1 MIFIN
6 FFDSLLQ
13 SISIVNFALIDD
25 IQSDFGPQLN
35 VVTGETGSGKSI
47 VMDALSVVLGARADL
62 SAVRDASKKCIV
74 EVVFDLS
81 KSSLHSVFDDLEVDF
96 DVETILRREILPSGK
111 SRSFINDIPVQLDKL
126 RFLGSQLVDL
136 HSQHQTSQ
144 LANSAFHFDL
154 LDTFSGAMDLR
165 SDFQDAL
172 STAKQIEKKYQELL
186 EAQRAAKESFDYN
199 SFLLE
204 ELKVL
209 ELQNDMQSTLE
220 DERNLLQHAHDIK
233 ENIHQIL
240 AIASKE
246 NLGLTDQLSQCK
258 MGLQKLE
265 SFSEQFQEL
274 SQRLDSMWIEW
285 SDIQATLTTLDDD
298 LAVDPVR
305 LEVVNQTLSKI
316 YALQQKHQVADV
328 EGLMKKEQ
336 QLSALCQVVNEGYD
350 EIKIEKQRL
359 EEAENKA
366 WDLSKNLATF
376 RRNHVKEL
384 ADELTTRLNKLGMEH
399 ARFDFQLDTESTLS
413 STGSD
418 TLTVLFSAN
427 KGIDF
432 SELRK
437 IASGGERSRIMLV
450 IKSILAKNDH
460 CPTMI
465 LDEIDAGV
473 SGEMAKAMGDFMREI
488 SQHTQLIS
496 ITHLPQIAAMGTSH
510 IKVYKTTDDETTRTR
525 VKTLVGEDRV
535 IEIAQMIDGNQITQ
549 TARTYAKKLLN

>member
-1 MIFIN
+1 M
-6 FFDSLLQ
+6 LQ

-47 VMDALSVVLGARADL
+47 VMDALSLVLGARADL
-62 SAVRDASKKCIV
+62 SAVRDSSKKCIV
-74 EVVFDLS
+74 EAVFDLS
-81 KSSLHSVFDDLEVDF
+81 KSALHPVFYELEVDF
-96 DVETILRREILPSGK
+96 EFETILRRESLPSGK
-111 SRSFINDIPVQLDKL
+111 SRSFINDTPVQLDKL
-126 RFLGSQLVDL
+126 RFIGSHLVDL

-154 LDTFSGAMDLR
+154 LDTFSGTMDLR
-165 SDFQDAL
+165 SEFQDAL
-172 STAKQIEKKYQELL
+172 STAKQIEKKYHELL
-186 EAQRAAKESFDYN
+186 EAQRAAKESFDFN

-204 ELKVL
+204 ELKEL
-209 ELQNDMQSTLE
+209 ELQNDMQSLLE

-240 AIASKE
+240 AIARKE

-258 MGLQKLE
+258 LGLQKLE
-265 SFSEQFQEL
+265 PFSEKFQSL

-285 SDIQATLTTLDDD
+285 SDIQATLSTLDDD
-298 LAVDPVR
+298 LSVDPAR
-305 LEVVNQTLSKI
+305 LEVVNQALSKI
-316 YALQQKHQVADV
+316 YTLQQKHLVSDV

-336 QLSALCQVVNEGYD
+336 QLSALCQVVTEGDD
-350 EIKIEKQRL
+350 EVKIQKQLL

-366 WDLSKNLATF
+366 WDLSKKLARL
-376 RRNHVKEL
+376 RRNHVKKL
-384 ADELTTRLNKLGMEH
+384 ADELTTRLKKLGMEH
-399 ARFDFQLDTESTLS
+399 ARFDFHLHAESTLN

-418 TLTVLFSAN
+418 ILTVLFSAN

-465 LDEIDAGV
+465 LDEIDTGV
-473 SGEMAKAMGDFMREI
+473 SGEMAIAMGDFMREI

-496 ITHLPQIAAMGTSH
+496 ITHLPQIAAMGTCH

-535 IEIAQMIDGNQITQ
+535 TEIAQMIDGNQITQ
-549 TARTYAKKLLN
+549 TARTYAEKLLN

>member
-1 MIFIN
+1 M
-6 FFDSLLQ
+6 LQ

-47 VMDALSVVLGARADL
+47 VMDALSLVLGARADL
-62 SAVRDASKKCIV
+62 SAVRDSSKKCIV

-81 KSSLHSVFDDLEVDF
+81 KSALHPVFYELEVDF
-96 DVETILRREILPSGK
+96 EFETILRREILPSGK
-111 SRSFINDIPVQLDKL
+111 SRSFINDTPVQLDKL
-126 RFLGSQLVDL
+126 RFIGSQLVDL

-154 LDTFSGAMDLR
+154 LDTFSGTMDLR
-165 SDFQDAL
+165 SEFQDAL
-172 STAKQIEKKYQELL
+172 STAKQIEKKYHELL
-186 EAQRAAKESFDYN
+186 EAQRAAKESFDFN

-204 ELKVL
+204 ELKEL
-209 ELQNDMQSTLE
+209 ELQNDMQSLLE

-240 AIASKE
+240 AIARKE

-258 MGLQKLE
+258 LGLQKLE
-265 SFSEQFQEL
+265 PFSEKFQSL

-285 SDIQATLTTLDDD
+285 SDIQATLSTLDDD
-298 LAVDPVR
+298 LSVDPAR
-305 LEVVNQTLSKI
+305 LEVVNQALSKI
-316 YALQQKHQVADV
+316 YTLQQKHQVSDV

-336 QLSALCQVVNEGYD
+336 QLSALCQVVTEGDD
-350 EIKIEKQRL
+350 EVKIQKQLL

-366 WDLSKNLATF
+366 WDLSKKLARL
-376 RRNHVKEL
+376 RRNHVKKL
-384 ADELTTRLNKLGMEH
+384 ADELTTRLKKLGMEH
-399 ARFDFQLDTESTLS
+399 ARFDFHLHAESTLN

-418 TLTVLFSAN
+418 ILTVLFSAN

-465 LDEIDAGV
+465 LDEIDTGV
-473 SGEMAKAMGDFMREI
+473 SGEMAIAMGDFMREI

-535 IEIAQMIDGNQITQ
+535 TEIAQMIDGNQITQ
-549 TARTYAKKLLN
+549 TARTYAEKLLN

>member
-111 SRSFINDIPVQLDKL
+111 SRSFINDTPVQLDKL
-126 RFLGSQLVDL
+126 RFLGSELVDL

-172 STAKQIEKKYQELL
+172 STAKQIEKKYHELL

-240 AIASKE
+240 AIATKE

-265 SFSEQFQEL
+265 SFSEQFQAL

-285 SDIQATLTTLDDD
+285 SDIQATLSTLDDD
-298 LAVDPVR
+298 LAVDPAR

-336 QLSALCQVVNEGYD
+336 QLSALCQVVTEGYD

-465 LDEIDAGV
+465 LDEIDTGV

>member
-1 MIFIN
+1 M
-6 FFDSLLQ
+6 LQ
-13 SISIVNFALIDD
+13 SSSIVNFALIDD
-25 IQSDFGPQLN
+25 IKSDFGPQLN

-47 VMDALSVVLGARADL
+47 VMDALSLVLGARADL
-62 SAVRDASKKCIV
+62 SAVRDSSKKCIV

-81 KSSLHSVFDDLEVDF
+81 KSSLHPVFYELEVDF
-96 DVETILRREILPSGK
+96 EFETILRREILPSGK
-111 SRSFINDIPVQLDKL
+111 SRSFINDTPVQLDKL
-126 RFLGSQLVDL
+126 RFIGSQLVDL

-154 LDTFSGAMDLR
+154 LDTFSGTMDLR
-165 SDFQDAL
+165 SEFQDAL
-172 STAKQIEKKYQELL
+172 LTAKQIEKKYHELL
-186 EAQRAAKESFDYN
+186 EAQRAAKESFDFN

-204 ELKVL
+204 ELKDL
-209 ELQNDMQSTLE
+209 ELQNDMQSLLE

-240 AIASKE
+240 AIARKE

-258 MGLQKLE
+258 LGLQKLE
-265 SFSEQFQEL
+265 PFSEKFQSL

-285 SDIQATLTTLDDD
+285 SVIQATLSTLDYD
-298 LAVDPVR
+298 LSVDPAR
-305 LEVVNQTLSKI
+305 LEVVNQALSKI
-316 YALQQKHQVADV
+316 YTLQQKHQVSDV

-336 QLSALCQVVNEGYD
+336 QLSALCQVVTEGDD
-350 EIKIEKQRL
+350 EVKIQKQLL

-366 WDLSKNLATF
+366 WDLSKKLARL
-376 RRNHVKEL
+376 RRNHVKKL
-384 ADELTTRLNKLGMEH
+384 ADELTTRLKKLGMEH
-399 ARFDFQLDTESTLS
+399 ARFHFHLHAESTLN

-418 TLTVLFSAN
+418 ILTVLFSAN

-465 LDEIDAGV
+465 LDEIDTGV
-473 SGEMAKAMGDFMREI
+473 SGEMAIAMGDFMREI

-535 IEIAQMIDGNQITQ
+535 TEIAQMIDGNQITQ
-549 TARTYAKKLLN
+549 TARTYAEKLLN

>member
-1 MIFIN
+1 M
-6 FFDSLLQ
+6 LQ

-47 VMDALSVVLGARADL
+47 VMDALSLVLGARADL

-81 KSSLHSVFDDLEVDF
+81 KSSVHSIFDDLEVDF
-96 DVETILRREILPSGK
+96 EVETILRREILPSGK
-111 SRSFINDIPVQLDKL
+111 SRSFINDTPVQLDKL
-126 RFLGSQLVDL
+126 RFLGSELVDL

-154 LDTFSGAMDLR
+154 LDTFSGAIDLR
-165 SDFQDAL
+165 SEFQDAL

-204 ELKVL
+204 ELKEL

-233 ENIHQIL
+233 ENIFQIM
-240 AIASKE
+240 AIATKE

-265 SFSEQFQEL
+265 SFSEQFQAL

-285 SDIQATLTTLDDD
+285 SDIQATLSTLDDD
-298 LAVDPVR
+298 LAVDPAR

-336 QLSALCQVVNEGYD
+336 QLSALCQVVTEGDD

-366 WDLSKNLATF
+366 WDLSKKLATL

-384 ADELTTRLNKLGMEH
+384 ADELTTRLKKLGMEH
-399 ARFDFQLDTESTLS
+399 ARFDFQLDTEPTLS

-465 LDEIDAGV
+465 LDEIDTGV

-549 TARTYAKKLLN
+549 TARTYAEKLLN

>member
-1 MIFIN
+1 M
-6 FFDSLLQ
+6 LQ

-47 VMDALSVVLGARADL
+47 VMDALSLVLGARADL

-81 KSSLHSVFDDLEVDF
+81 KSSLHSVFDELEVDF
-96 DVETILRREILPSGK
+96 EVETILRREILPSGK
-111 SRSFINDIPVQLDKL
+111 SRSFINDTPVQLDKL
-126 RFLGSQLVDL
+126 RFLGSELVDL

-144 LANSAFHFDL
+144 LANSSFHFDL

-165 SDFQDAL
+165 SEFQDAL

-186 EAQRAAKESFDYN
+186 EAQRAAKESYDYN

-204 ELKVL
+204 ELKEL

-240 AIASKE
+240 AIATKE
-246 NLGLTDQLSQCK
+246 NLGLTDQLSQSK
-258 MGLQKLE
+258 IGLQKLE
-265 SFSEQFQEL
+265 SFSEQFQAL

-285 SDIQATLTTLDDD
+285 SDIQATLSTLDDD
-298 LAVDPVR
+298 LAVDPAR

-336 QLSALCQVVNEGYD
+336 QLSALCQVVTEGDD

-366 WDLSKNLATF
+366 WDLSKKLATL

-384 ADELTTRLNKLGMEH
+384 ADELTTRLKKLGMEH

-465 LDEIDAGV
+465 LDEIDTGV

-549 TARTYAKKLLN
+549 TARTYAEKLLN

>member
-1 MIFIN
+1 M
-6 FFDSLLQ
+6 LQ

-47 VMDALSVVLGARADL
+47 VMDALSLVLGARADL
-62 SAVRDASKKCIV
+62 SAVRDSSKKCIV

-81 KSSLHSVFDDLEVDF
+81 KSALHPVFYELEVDF
-96 DVETILRREILPSGK
+96 EFETILRREILPSGK
-111 SRSFINDIPVQLDKL
+111 SRSFINDTPVQLDKL
-126 RFLGSQLVDL
+126 RFIGSQLVDL

-154 LDTFSGAMDLR
+154 LDTFSGTMDLR
-165 SDFQDAL
+165 SKFQDAL
-172 STAKQIEKKYQELL
+172 STAKQIEKKYHELL
-186 EAQRAAKESFDYN
+186 EAQRAAKESFDFN

-204 ELKVL
+204 ELKEL
-209 ELQNDMQSTLE
+209 ELQNDMQSLLE

-240 AIASKE
+240 AIARKE

-258 MGLQKLE
+258 LGLQKLE
-265 SFSEQFQEL
+265 PFSEKFQSL

-285 SDIQATLTTLDDD
+285 SDIQATLSTLDDD
-298 LAVDPVR
+298 LSVDPAR
-305 LEVVNQTLSKI
+305 LEVVNQALSKI
-316 YALQQKHQVADV
+316 YTLQQKHQVSDV

-336 QLSALCQVVNEGYD
+336 QLSALCQVVTEGDD
-350 EIKIEKQRL
+350 EVKIQKQLL

-366 WDLSKNLATF
+366 WDLSKKLARL
-376 RRNHVKEL
+376 RRNHVKKL
-384 ADELTTRLNKLGMEH
+384 ADELTTRLKKLGMEH
-399 ARFDFQLDTESTLS
+399 ARFDFHLHAESTLN

-418 TLTVLFSAN
+418 ILTVLFSAN

-465 LDEIDAGV
+465 LDEIDTGV

-510 IKVYKTTDDETTRTR
+510 IKVYKTTDDKTTRTR

-535 IEIAQMIDGNQITQ
+535 TEIAQMIDGNQITQ
-549 TARTYAKKLLN
+549 TARTYAEKLLN

>member
-1 MIFIN
+1 M
-6 FFDSLLQ
+6 LQ

-47 VMDALSVVLGARADL
+47 VMDALSLVLGARADL

-81 KSSLHSVFDDLEVDF
+81 KSSLHSVFDELEVDF
-96 DVETILRREILPSGK
+96 EVETILRREILSSGK
-111 SRSFINDIPVQLDKL
+111 SRSFINDTPVQLDKL
-126 RFLGSQLVDL
+126 RFLGSELVDL

-165 SDFQDAL
+165 SEFQDAL
-172 STAKQIEKKYQELL
+172 STVKQIEKKYQELL
-186 EAQRAAKESFDYN
+186 EAQRVAKESYDYN

-204 ELKVL
+204 ELKEL

-240 AIASKE
+240 AIATKE

-265 SFSEQFQEL
+265 SFSEQFQAL

-285 SDIQATLTTLDDD
+285 SDIQATLSTLDDD
-298 LAVDPVR
+298 LAVDPTR
-305 LEVVNQTLSKI
+305 LEVVNQTLSRI

-336 QLSALCQVVNEGYD
+336 QLSVLCQVVTEGDD

-359 EEAENKA
+359 EEAENMA
-366 WDLSKNLATF
+366 WDLSKELATL

-384 ADELTTRLNKLGMEH
+384 ADELTTRLIKLGMEH
-399 ARFDFQLDTESTLS
+399 ARFDFQLHTESTLS

-465 LDEIDAGV
+465 LDEIDTGV

-549 TARTYAKKLLN
+549 TARTYAEKLLN

>member
-1 MIFIN
+1 M
-6 FFDSLLQ
+6 LQ

-47 VMDALSVVLGARADL
+47 VMDALSLVLGARADL

-81 KSSLHSVFDDLEVDF
+81 KSSLLSVFDDLEVDF
-96 DVETILRREILPSGK
+96 EVETILRREILPSGK
-111 SRSFINDIPVQLDKL
+111 SRSFINDTPVQLDKL
-126 RFLGSQLVDL
+126 RFLGSELVDL

-165 SDFQDAL
+165 SEFQDAL
-172 STAKQIEKKYQELL
+172 STAKQIEKKYEELL

-204 ELKVL
+204 EFKEL

-220 DERNLLQHAHDIK
+220 NERNLLQHAHDIK

-240 AIASKE
+240 AIATKE

-265 SFSEQFQEL
+265 PFSEQFQAL
-274 SQRLDSMWIEW
+274 SQRLDSMWFEW
-285 SDIQATLTTLDDD
+285 SDIQATLSTLDDD
-298 LAVDPVR
+298 LAVDPAR

-336 QLSALCQVVNEGYD
+336 QLSALCQVVIEGDD

-366 WDLSKNLATF
+366 WDLSKKLARL

-384 ADELTTRLNKLGMEH
+384 ADELTTRLKKLGMEH

-465 LDEIDAGV
+465 LDEIDTGV

-549 TARTYAKKLLN
+549 TARTYAEKLLN

>member
-1 MIFIN
+1 M
-6 FFDSLLQ
+6 LQ

-47 VMDALSVVLGARADL
+47 VMDALSLVLGARADL
-62 SAVRDASKKCIV
+62 SAVRNASKKCIV

-81 KSSLHSVFDDLEVDF
+81 KSSLHSVFDELEVDF
-96 DVETILRREILPSGK
+96 EVETILRREILPSGK
-111 SRSFINDIPVQLDKL
+111 SRSFINDTPVQLDKL
-126 RFLGSQLVDL
+126 RFLGSELVDL

-144 LANSAFHFDL
+144 LANSVFHFDL

-165 SDFQDAL
+165 SEFQDAL
-172 STAKQIEKKYQELL
+172 STVKQIEKKYQELL
-186 EAQRAAKESFDYN
+186 EAQRAAKESYDYN

-204 ELKVL
+204 ELKEL

-240 AIASKE
+240 AIATKE

-265 SFSEQFQEL
+265 SFSEQFQAL

-285 SDIQATLTTLDDD
+285 SDIQATLSTLDDD
-298 LAVDPVR
+298 LAVDPTR
-305 LEVVNQTLSKI
+305 LEVVNQTLSRI

-336 QLSALCQVVNEGYD
+336 QLSVLCQVVTEGDD

-359 EEAENKA
+359 EEAENMA
-366 WDLSKNLATF
+366 WDLSKELATL
-376 RRNHVKEL
+376 RRNRVKEL
-384 ADELTTRLNKLGMEH
+384 ADELTTRLKKLGMEH
-399 ARFDFQLDTESTLS
+399 ARFDFQLHTESTLS

-465 LDEIDAGV
+465 LDEIDTGV

-549 TARTYAKKLLN
+549 TARTYAEKLLN

>member
-1 MIFIN
+1 M
-6 FFDSLLQ
+6 LQ

-47 VMDALSVVLGARADL
+47 VMDALSLVLGARADL

-81 KSSLHSVFDDLEVDF
+81 NSSLHSVFDDLEVDF

-111 SRSFINDIPVQLDKL
+111 SRSFINDNPVQLDKL
-126 RFLGSQLVDL
+126 RFLGSELVDL

-165 SDFQDAL
+165 SEFQDAL

-220 DERNLLQHAHDIK
+220 DERNLLQHAHDVK

-240 AIASKE
+240 AIATKE
-246 NLGLTDQLSQCK
+246 NHGLTDQLSQCK

-265 SFSEQFQEL
+265 SFSEQFQAL

-285 SDIQATLTTLDDD
+285 SDIQATLSTLDDD
-298 LAVDPVR
+298 LAVDPAR

-336 QLSALCQVVNEGYD
+336 QLSALCQVVTEGDD

-366 WDLSKNLATF
+366 WDLSKELATL

-384 ADELTTRLNKLGMEH
+384 ADELTTRLKKLGMEH

-465 LDEIDAGV
+465 LDEIDTGV

-535 IEIAQMIDGNQITQ
+535 IEIAQMIDGNEITQ
-549 TARTYAKKLLN
+549 TARTYAEKLLN

>member
-1 MIFIN
+1 M
-6 FFDSLLQ
+6 LQ

-47 VMDALSVVLGARADL
+47 VMDALSLVLGARADL

-81 KSSLHSVFDDLEVDF
+81 KSSVHSIFDDLEVDF
-96 DVETILRREILPSGK
+96 EVETILRREILPSGK
-111 SRSFINDIPVQLDKL
+111 SRSFINDTPVQLDKL
-126 RFLGSQLVDL
+126 RFLGSELVDL

-154 LDTFSGAMDLR
+154 LDTFSGAIDLR
-165 SDFQDAL
+165 SEFQDAL

-204 ELKVL
+204 ELKEL

-233 ENIHQIL
+233 ENIFQIL
-240 AIASKE
+240 AIATKE

-265 SFSEQFQEL
+265 SFSEQFQAL

-285 SDIQATLTTLDDD
+285 SDIQATLSTLDDD
-298 LAVDPVR
+298 LAVDPAR

-336 QLSALCQVVNEGYD
+336 QLSALCQVVTEGDD

-366 WDLSKNLATF
+366 WDLSKKLATL

-384 ADELTTRLNKLGMEH
+384 ADELTTRLKKLGMEH
-399 ARFDFQLDTESTLS
+399 ARFDFQLDTEPTLS

-465 LDEIDAGV
+465 LDEIDTGV

-549 TARTYAKKLLN
+549 TARTYAEKLLN

>member
-1 MIFIN
+1 
-6 FFDSLLQ
+6 
-13 SISIVNFALIDD
+13 
-25 IQSDFGPQLN
+25 
-35 VVTGETGSGKSI
+35 SGKSI
-47 VMDALSVVLGARADL
+47 VMDALSLVLGARADL

-81 KSSLHSVFDDLEVDF
+81 KSSLHSVFDELEVDF
-96 DVETILRREILPSGK
+96 EVETILRREILPSGK
-111 SRSFINDIPVQLDKL
+111 SRSFINDTPVQLDKL
-126 RFLGSQLVDL
+126 RFLGSELVDL

-154 LDTFSGAMDLR
+154 LDTFSGVMDLR
-165 SDFQDAL
+165 SEFQDAL

-204 ELKVL
+204 ELKEL

-240 AIASKE
+240 AIATKE

-265 SFSEQFQEL
+265 SFSEQFQAL

-285 SDIQATLTTLDDD
+285 SDIQATLSTLDDD
-298 LAVDPVR
+298 LAVDPAR

-336 QLSALCQVVNEGYD
+336 QLSALCQVVTEGDD

-366 WDLSKNLATF
+366 WDLSKELAAL
-376 RRNHVKEL
+376 RRNHVNQL
-384 ADELTTRLNKLGMEH
+384 ADELSTRLKKLGMEH
-399 ARFDFQLDTESTLS
+399 ARFDFQLHTESTLS

-465 LDEIDAGV
+465 LDEIDTGV

-549 TARTYAKKLLN
+549 TARTYAEK

>member
-1 MIFIN
+1 M
-6 FFDSLLQ
+6 LQ

-47 VMDALSVVLGARADL
+47 VMDALSLVLGARADL
-62 SAVRDASKKCIV
+62 SAVRDSSKKCIV

-81 KSSLHSVFDDLEVDF
+81 KSELHPVFYELEVDF
-96 DVETILRREILPSGK
+96 EFETILRREILPSGK
-111 SRSFINDIPVQLDKL
+111 SRSFINDTPVQLDKL
-126 RFLGSQLVDL
+126 RFIGSQLVDL

-154 LDTFSGAMDLR
+154 LDTFSGTMDLR
-165 SDFQDAL
+165 SEFQDAL
-172 STAKQIEKKYQELL
+172 STVKQIEKKYHELL
-186 EAQRAAKESFDYN
+186 EAQRAAKESFDFN

-204 ELKVL
+204 ELKEL
-209 ELQNDMQSTLE
+209 ELQNDMQSLLE
-220 DERNLLQHAHDIK
+220 DERNLLQHAYDIK

-240 AIASKE
+240 AITRKE

-258 MGLQKLE
+258 LGLQKLE
-265 SFSEQFQEL
+265 PFSEKFQAL

-285 SDIQATLTTLDDD
+285 SDIQATLSTLDDD
-298 LAVDPVR
+298 LSVDPAR
-305 LEVVNQTLSKI
+305 LEVVNQALSKI
-316 YALQQKHQVADV
+316 YTLQQKHQVSDV

-336 QLSALCQVVNEGYD
+336 QLSALCQVVTEGDD
-350 EIKIEKQRL
+350 EVKIQKQLL

-366 WDLSKNLATF
+366 WDLSKKLARL
-376 RRNHVKEL
+376 RRNHVKKL
-384 ADELTTRLNKLGMEH
+384 ADELTTRLKKLGMEH
-399 ARFDFQLDTESTLS
+399 ARFDFHLHAESTLN

-418 TLTVLFSAN
+418 ILTVLFSAN

-465 LDEIDAGV
+465 LDEIDTGV

-525 VKTLVGEDRV
+525 VKTLVGEERV
-535 IEIAQMIDGNQITQ
+535 TEIAQMIDGNQITQ
-549 TARTYAKKLLN
+549 TARTYAEKLLN

>member
-1 MIFIN
+1 M
-6 FFDSLLQ
+6 LQ

-47 VMDALSVVLGARADL
+47 VMDALSLVLGARADL

-172 STAKQIEKKYQELL
+172 STAKQIEKKYHELL

-240 AIASKE
+240 AIATKE

-265 SFSEQFQEL
+265 SFSEQFQAL

-285 SDIQATLTTLDDD
+285 SDIQATLSTLDDD
-298 LAVDPVR
+298 LAVDPAR

-336 QLSALCQVVNEGYD
+336 QLSALCQVVTEGDD

-359 EEAENKA
+359 EKAENKA
-366 WDLSKNLATF
+366 WDLSKNLATL
-376 RRNHVKEL
+376 RRNHVNEL
-384 ADELTTRLNKLGMEH
+384 ADELTTRLKKLGMEH

-549 TARTYAKKLLN
+549 TARTYAEKLLN

>member
-1 MIFIN
+1 
-6 FFDSLLQ
+6 
-13 SISIVNFALIDD
+13 
-25 IQSDFGPQLN
+25 
-35 VVTGETGSGKSI
+35 E
-47 VMDALSVVLGARADL
+47 
-62 SAVRDASKKCIV
+62 
-74 EVVFDLS
+74 
-81 KSSLHSVFDDLEVDF
+81 
-96 DVETILRREILPSGK
+96 
-111 SRSFINDIPVQLDKL
+111 
-126 RFLGSQLVDL
+126 LVDL

-154 LDTFSGAMDLR
+154 LDSFSGTMDLR
-165 SDFQDAL
+165 SEFQDAL
-172 STAKQIEKKYQELL
+172 STGKQIEKKYHELL
-186 EAQRAAKESFDYN
+186 EAQRAARESFDFN

-204 ELKVL
+204 ELKEL
-209 ELQNDMQSTLE
+209 ELQNDMQSLLE

-240 AIASKE
+240 AITRKE

-265 SFSEQFQEL
+265 SFSEQFQAL

-285 SDIQATLTTLDDD
+285 SDIQATLSTLDDD
-298 LAVDPVR
+298 LAVDPAR

-316 YALQQKHQVADV
+316 YALQQKHQVIDV
-328 EGLMKKEQ
+328 EGLMKKEL
-336 QLSALCQVVNEGYD
+336 QLSALCQVVTEGGD
-350 EIKIEKQRL
+350 KIKIEKQRL
-359 EEAENKA
+359 QEAENKA
-366 WDLSKNLATF
+366 WDLSKKLAIL
-376 RRNHVKEL
+376 RRNHVKQL
-384 ADELTTRLNKLGMEH
+384 ADELATRLKKLGMEH
-399 ARFDFQLDTESTLS
+399 AGFDFQLDTESTLS
-413 STGSD
+413 SVGSD

-432 SELRK
+432 SEIRK

-465 LDEIDAGV
+465 LDEIDTGV

-488 SQHTQLIS
+488 SQNTQLIS

-535 IEIAQMIDGNQITQ
+535 IEIAQMIGGNQITQ
-549 TARTYAKKLLN
+549 TARTYAEKLLN

>member
-1 MIFIN
+1 M
-6 FFDSLLQ
+6 LQ

-47 VMDALSVVLGARADL
+47 VMDALSLVLGARADL

-81 KSSLHSVFDDLEVDF
+81 KSSLLSVFDDLEVDF
-96 DVETILRREILPSGK
+96 EVETILRREILPSGK
-111 SRSFINDIPVQLDKL
+111 SRSFINDTPVQLDKL
-126 RFLGSQLVDL
+126 RFLGSELVDL

-165 SDFQDAL
+165 SEFQDAL
-172 STAKQIEKKYQELL
+172 STAKQIEKKYEELL
-186 EAQRAAKESFDYN
+186 EAQQAAKESFDYN

-204 ELKVL
+204 EFKEL
-209 ELQNDMQSTLE
+209 ELQNDMQSALE
-220 DERNLLQHAHDIK
+220 NERNLLQHAHDIK

-240 AIASKE
+240 AIATKE

-265 SFSEQFQEL
+265 PFSEQFQAL
-274 SQRLDSMWIEW
+274 SQRLDSMWFEW
-285 SDIQATLTTLDDD
+285 SDIQATLSTLDDD
-298 LAVDPVR
+298 LAVDPAR

-336 QLSALCQVVNEGYD
+336 QLSALCQVVIEGDD

-366 WDLSKNLATF
+366 WDLSKKLAIL

-384 ADELTTRLNKLGMEH
+384 ADELTIRLKKLGMEH

-465 LDEIDAGV
+465 LDEIDTGV

-549 TARTYAKKLLN
+549 TARTYAEKLLN

>member
-1 MIFIN
+1 M
-6 FFDSLLQ
+6 LQ

-47 VMDALSVVLGARADL
+47 VMDALSLVLGARADL

-111 SRSFINDIPVQLDKL
+111 SRSFINDTPVQLDKL
-126 RFLGSQLVDL
+126 RFLGSELVDL

-165 SDFQDAL
+165 SEFQDAL
-172 STAKQIEKKYQELL
+172 STAKQIEKKYHELL

-240 AIASKE
+240 AIATKE

-265 SFSEQFQEL
+265 PFSEQFQAL
-274 SQRLDSMWIEW
+274 SQRLDSMWFEW
-285 SDIQATLTTLDDD
+285 SDIQATLSTLDDD
-298 LAVDPVR
+298 LAVDPAR

-336 QLSALCQVVNEGYD
+336 QLSALCQVVIEGDD

-366 WDLSKNLATF
+366 WDLSKNLATL

-384 ADELTTRLNKLGMEH
+384 ADELTTRLKKLGMEH

-465 LDEIDAGV
+465 LDEIDTGV

-496 ITHLPQIAAMGTSH
+496 IPHLPQIAAMGTSH

-549 TARTYAKKLLN
+549 TARTYAEKLLN

>member
-1 MIFIN
+1 M
-6 FFDSLLQ
+6 LQ

-47 VMDALSVVLGARADL
+47 VMDALSLVLGARADL

-81 KSSLHSVFDDLEVDF
+81 KSSVHSIFDDLEVDF
-96 DVETILRREILPSGK
+96 EVQTILRREILPSGK
-111 SRSFINDIPVQLDKL
+111 SRSFINDTPVQLDKL
-126 RFLGSQLVDL
+126 RFLGSELVDL

-165 SDFQDAL
+165 SEFQDAL

-204 ELKVL
+204 ELKEL

-233 ENIHQIL
+233 ENIFQIL
-240 AIASKE
+240 AIATKE

-265 SFSEQFQEL
+265 SFSEQFQAL

-285 SDIQATLTTLDDD
+285 SDIQATLSTLDDD
-298 LAVDPVR
+298 LAVDPAR

-336 QLSALCQVVNEGYD
+336 QLSALCQVVTEGDD

-359 EEAENKA
+359 EEAKNKA
-366 WDLSKNLATF
+366 WDSSKKLATL

-384 ADELTTRLNKLGMEH
+384 ADELTTRLKKLGMEH
-399 ARFDFQLDTESTLS
+399 ARFDFQLDTEPTLS

-465 LDEIDAGV
+465 LDEIDTGV

-549 TARTYAKKLLN
+549 TARTYAEKLLN

>member
-1 MIFIN
+1 M
-6 FFDSLLQ
+6 LQ

-47 VMDALSVVLGARADL
+47 VMDALSLVLGARADL
-62 SAVRDASKKCIV
+62 SAVRDSSKKCIV

-81 KSSLHSVFDDLEVDF
+81 KSALHPVFYELEVDF
-96 DVETILRREILPSGK
+96 EFETILRREILPSGK
-111 SRSFINDIPVQLDKL
+111 SRSFINDTPVQLDKL
-126 RFLGSQLVDL
+126 RFIGSQLVDL

-154 LDTFSGAMDLR
+154 LDTFSGTMDLR
-165 SDFQDAL
+165 SEFQDAL
-172 STAKQIEKKYQELL
+172 STAKQIEKKYHELL
-186 EAQRAAKESFDYN
+186 EAQRAAKESFDFN
-199 SFLLE
+199 SFLLG
-204 ELKVL
+204 ELKEL
-209 ELQNDMQSTLE
+209 ELQNDMQSLLE

-240 AIASKE
+240 AIARKE

-258 MGLQKLE
+258 LGLQKLE
-265 SFSEQFQEL
+265 PFSEKFQAL

-285 SDIQATLTTLDDD
+285 SDIQATLSTLDDD
-298 LAVDPVR
+298 LSVDPAR
-305 LEVVNQTLSKI
+305 LEVVNQALSKI
-316 YALQQKHQVADV
+316 YTLQQKHQVSDV

-336 QLSALCQVVNEGYD
+336 QLSALCQVVTEGDD
-350 EIKIEKQRL
+350 EVKIQKQLL

-366 WDLSKNLATF
+366 WDLSKKLARL
-376 RRNHVKEL
+376 RRNHVKKL
-384 ADELTTRLNKLGMEH
+384 ADELTTRLKKLGMEH
-399 ARFDFQLDTESTLS
+399 ARFDFHLHAESTLN

-418 TLTVLFSAN
+418 ILTVLFSAN

-465 LDEIDAGV
+465 LDEIDTGV

-535 IEIAQMIDGNQITQ
+535 TEIAQMIDGNQITQ
-549 TARTYAKKLLN
+549 TARTYAEKLLN

>member
-1 MIFIN
+1 M
-6 FFDSLLQ
+6 LQ

-47 VMDALSVVLGARADL
+47 VMDALSLVLGARADL

-111 SRSFINDIPVQLDKL
+111 SRSFINDTPVQLDKL
-126 RFLGSQLVDL
+126 RFLGSELVDL

-165 SDFQDAL
+165 SDFQVAL
-172 STAKQIEKKYQELL
+172 STAKKIEKNYQELL

-240 AIASKE
+240 AIATKE

-265 SFSEQFQEL
+265 SFSEQFQAL
-274 SQRLDSMWIEW
+274 SQRLDSMWFEW
-285 SDIQATLTTLDDD
+285 SDIQATLSTLDDD
-298 LAVDPVR
+298 LAVDPAR

-336 QLSALCQVVNEGYD
+336 QLSALCHVVTEGDD

-366 WDLSKNLATF
+366 WDLSKNLATL

-384 ADELTTRLNKLGMEH
+384 ADELTIRLKKLGMEH

-465 LDEIDAGV
+465 LDEIDTGV

-535 IEIAQMIDGNQITQ
+535 IEIAQMIDGNEITQ
-549 TARTYAKKLLN
+549 TARTYAEKLLN

>member
-1 MIFIN
+1 M
-6 FFDSLLQ
+6 LQ

-47 VMDALSVVLGARADL
+47 VMDALSLVLGARADL
-62 SAVRDASKKCIV
+62 SAVRDSSKKCIV

-81 KSSLHSVFDDLEVDF
+81 KSALHPVFYELEVDF
-96 DVETILRREILPSGK
+96 EFETILRREILPSGK
-111 SRSFINDIPVQLDKL
+111 SRSFINDTPVQLDKL
-126 RFLGSQLVDL
+126 RFIGSQLVDL

-154 LDTFSGAMDLR
+154 LDTFSGTMDLR
-165 SDFQDAL
+165 SEFQDAL
-172 STAKQIEKKYQELL
+172 STAKQIEKKYHELL
-186 EAQRAAKESFDYN
+186 EAQRAAKESFDFN

-204 ELKVL
+204 ELKEL
-209 ELQNDMQSTLE
+209 ELQNDMQSLLE

-240 AIASKE
+240 AIARKE

-258 MGLQKLE
+258 LGLQKLE
-265 SFSEQFQEL
+265 PFSEKFQSL

-285 SDIQATLTTLDDD
+285 SDIQATLSTLDDD
-298 LAVDPVR
+298 LSVDPAR
-305 LEVVNQTLSKI
+305 LEVVNQALSKI
-316 YALQQKHQVADV
+316 YTLQQKHLVSDV

-336 QLSALCQVVNEGYD
+336 QLSALCQVVTEGDD
-350 EIKIEKQRL
+350 EVKIQKQLL

-366 WDLSKNLATF
+366 WDLSKKLARL
-376 RRNHVKEL
+376 RRNHVKKL
-384 ADELTTRLNKLGMEH
+384 ADELTTRLKRLGMEH
-399 ARFDFQLDTESTLS
+399 ARFDFHLHAESTLN

-418 TLTVLFSAN
+418 ILTVLFSAN

-465 LDEIDAGV
+465 LDEIDTGV
-473 SGEMAKAMGDFMREI
+473 SGEMAIAMGDFMREI

-535 IEIAQMIDGNQITQ
+535 TEIAQMIDGNQITQ
-549 TARTYAKKLLN
+549 TARTYAEKLLN

>member
-1 MIFIN
+1 M
-6 FFDSLLQ
+6 LQ

-47 VMDALSVVLGARADL
+47 VMDALSLVLGARADL

-81 KSSLHSVFDDLEVDF
+81 KSSLHSIFDDLEVDF
-96 DVETILRREILPSGK
+96 EVETILRREILPSGK
-111 SRSFINDIPVQLDKL
+111 SRSFINDTPVQLDKL
-126 RFLGSQLVDL
+126 RFLGSELVDL

-165 SDFQDAL
+165 SEFQDAL

-204 ELKVL
+204 ELKEL

-240 AIASKE
+240 AIATKE

-265 SFSEQFQEL
+265 SFSEQFQAL

-285 SDIQATLTTLDDD
+285 SDIQATLSTLDDD
-298 LAVDPVR
+298 LAVDPTR

-336 QLSALCQVVNEGYD
+336 QLSALCQVVTEGDD

-366 WDLSKNLATF
+366 WDLSKELATL

-384 ADELTTRLNKLGMEH
+384 ADELTTRLIKLGMEH
-399 ARFDFQLDTESTLS
+399 ARFDFQLDTEPTLS

-465 LDEIDAGV
+465 LDEIDTGV

-549 TARTYAKKLLN
+549 TARTYAEKLLN

>member
-1 MIFIN
+1 M
-6 FFDSLLQ
+6 LQ

-47 VMDALSVVLGARADL
+47 VMDALSLVLGARADL

-96 DVETILRREILPSGK
+96 EVETILRREILPSGK
-111 SRSFINDIPVQLDKL
+111 SRSFINDTPVQLDKL
-126 RFLGSQLVDL
+126 RFLGSELVDL

-165 SDFQDAL
+165 SEFQDAL

-204 ELKVL
+204 ELKEL

-240 AIASKE
+240 AIATKE

-265 SFSEQFQEL
+265 SFSEQFQAL

-285 SDIQATLTTLDDD
+285 SDIQATLSTLDDD
-298 LAVDPVR
+298 LAVDPAR

-336 QLSALCQVVNEGYD
+336 QLSALCQVVTEGDD

-366 WDLSKNLATF
+366 WDLSKKLATL

-384 ADELTTRLNKLGMEH
+384 ADELTTRLKKLGMEH

-465 LDEIDAGV
+465 LDEIDTGV

-549 TARTYAKKLLN
+549 TARTYAEKLLN

>member
-1 MIFIN
+1 
-6 FFDSLLQ
+6 LLQ

-47 VMDALSVVLGARADL
+47 VMDALSLVLGARADL
-62 SAVRDASKKCIV
+62 SAVRNASKKCIV

-81 KSSLHSVFDDLEVDF
+81 KSSLHSVFDELEVDF
-96 DVETILRREILPSGK
+96 EVETILRREILPSGK
-111 SRSFINDIPVQLDKL
+111 SRSFINDTPVQLDKL
-126 RFLGSQLVDL
+126 RFLGSELVDL

-165 SDFQDAL
+165 SEFQDAL
-172 STAKQIEKKYQELL
+172 STVKQIEKKYQELL
-186 EAQRAAKESFDYN
+186 EAQRAAKESFDFN

-204 ELKVL
+204 ELKEL

-240 AIASKE
+240 AIATKE

-265 SFSEQFQEL
+265 SFSEQFQAL

-285 SDIQATLTTLDDD
+285 SDIQATLSTLDDD
-298 LAVDPVR
+298 LAVDPTR
-305 LEVVNQTLSKI
+305 LEVVNQTLSRI

-336 QLSALCQVVNEGYD
+336 QLSVLCQVVTEGDD

-359 EEAENKA
+359 EEAENMA
-366 WDLSKNLATF
+366 WDLSKELATL
-376 RRNHVKEL
+376 RRNRVKEL
-384 ADELTTRLNKLGMEH
+384 ADELTTRLKKLGMEH
-399 ARFDFQLDTESTLS
+399 ARFDFQLHTESTLS

-465 LDEIDAGV
+465 LDEIDTGV

-549 TARTYAKKLLN
+549 TARTYAEKLLN

>member
-1 MIFIN
+1 M
-6 FFDSLLQ
+6 LQ

-47 VMDALSVVLGARADL
+47 VMDALSLVLGARADL

-81 KSSLHSVFDDLEVDF
+81 KSSLLSVFDDLEVDF
-96 DVETILRREILPSGK
+96 EVETILRREILPSGK
-111 SRSFINDIPVQLDKL
+111 SRSFINDTPVQLDKL
-126 RFLGSQLVDL
+126 RFLGSELVDL

-165 SDFQDAL
+165 SEFQDAL
-172 STAKQIEKKYQELL
+172 STAKQIEKKYEELL

-204 ELKVL
+204 EFKEL
-209 ELQNDMQSTLE
+209 ELQNDMQSALE
-220 DERNLLQHAHDIK
+220 NERNLLQHAHDIK

-240 AIASKE
+240 AIATKE

-265 SFSEQFQEL
+265 PFSEQFQAL
-274 SQRLDSMWIEW
+274 SQRLDSMWFEW
-285 SDIQATLTTLDDD
+285 SDIQATLSTLDDD
-298 LAVDPVR
+298 LAVDPAR

-336 QLSALCQVVNEGYD
+336 QLSALCQVVIEGDD

-366 WDLSKNLATF
+366 WDLSKKLATL

-384 ADELTTRLNKLGMEH
+384 ADELTTRLKKLGMEH
-399 ARFDFQLDTESTLS
+399 ARFDFQLDTEPTLS

-465 LDEIDAGV
+465 LDEIDTGV

-549 TARTYAKKLLN
+549 TARTYAEKLLN